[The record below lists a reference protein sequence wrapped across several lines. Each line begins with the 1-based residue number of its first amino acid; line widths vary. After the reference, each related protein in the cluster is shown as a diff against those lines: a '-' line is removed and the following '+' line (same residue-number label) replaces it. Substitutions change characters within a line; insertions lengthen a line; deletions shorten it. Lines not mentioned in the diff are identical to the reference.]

1 MGLERDLWSLLK
13 VFPKCLYLS
22 TTSNILAKPVNLINN
37 QENQISLLSVDFVPV
52 QKELIFDSSK
62 DGKVQIVLKINNS
75 KAEDLGIPLPSGL

>member
-1 MGLERDLWSLLK
+1 MSL
-13 VFPKCLYLS
+13 FEYP
-22 TTSNILAKPVNLINN
+22 SNILAKPVNLINN